1 MAIKVLT
8 EGEWY
13 LIRRDGKVFDV
24 KFLGLTLGGDVTL
37 HVEQEDETVWITVED
52 ALERLY

>member
-1 MAIKVLT
+1 MTVKTLV

-13 LIRRDGKVFDV
+13 LIRRDGKIFDV
-24 KFLGLTLGGDVTL
+24 KFLGLTLGGDAAL
-37 HVEQEDETVWITVED
+37 YVEQDDERVWITVEE